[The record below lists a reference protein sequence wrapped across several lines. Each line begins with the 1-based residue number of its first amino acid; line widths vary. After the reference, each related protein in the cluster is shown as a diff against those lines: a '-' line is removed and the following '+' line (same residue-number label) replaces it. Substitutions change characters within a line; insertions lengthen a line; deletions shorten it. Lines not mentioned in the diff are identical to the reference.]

1 MENEQQKPSFN
12 LGSILHPI
20 EDGRNN
26 NFSTSAEI
34 RLDQCVGFFLKG
46 KRALDN
52 KDLDTALKLLEQAI
66 LSLRPEDLKIKDNS
80 IYFSYLGSAMLKKG
94 WTSFA
99 QAKFKE
105 ALKID
110 PTDSM
115 ALDGLKSITSIEKNN
130 VHLNDK
136 KHDKKHAKIDNKV
149 TRLKSFFA
157 RFIKF
162 K

>member
-1 MENEQQKPSFN
+1 MENEQKKPSFN
-12 LGSILHPI
+12 LGSILSPI
-20 EDGRNN
+20 EVGKNN

-80 IYFSYLGSAMLKKG
+80 IYFSYLGVAMQKKG

-99 QAKFKE
+99 QSKFKE

-110 PTDSM
+110 PTDSI
-115 ALDGLKSITSIEKNN
+115 ALDGLKIIAREEKNN
-130 VHLNDK
+130 VKVNDVK
-136 KHDKKHAKIDNKV
+136 RDKINTTVSK
-149 TRLKSFFA
+149 LKSFFT
-157 RFIKF
+157 RFSKP